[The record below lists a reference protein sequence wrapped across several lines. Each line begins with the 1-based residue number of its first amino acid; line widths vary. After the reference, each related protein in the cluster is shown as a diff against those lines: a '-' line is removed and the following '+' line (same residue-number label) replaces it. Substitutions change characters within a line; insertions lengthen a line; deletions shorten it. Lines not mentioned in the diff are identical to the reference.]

1 MKYWKKIKSGFILSE
16 FNDDSD
22 MVIKSLSGSKQSDTS
37 DNVYDDSNEQCGAW
51 TKVGA
56 EQPHFPFSG

>member
-1 MKYWKKIKSGFILSE
+1 VFILSE

-22 MVIKSLSGSKQSDTS
+22 MVILVKSLSGSKQSNIS
-37 DNVYDDSNEQCGAW
+37 DNVHDSNKKCGTWA
-51 TKVGA
+51 KVWG